1 LISQEEHCEF
11 YTGVGAA
18 ADTSCDSLDKDRQE
32 CGGEPYASYTK
43 LHPYVASDR
52 MYLEAIP
59 KHRLFDVRARSAYS
73 NICKTGFSNL
83 YVSLG
88 RNNPWT
94 QALRDLT
101 QQRERGAVLDA
112 ASYDGL
118 VSRLIERSLFKLS
131 TQ

>member
-1 LISQEEHCEF
+1 
-11 YTGVGAA
+11 
-18 ADTSCDSLDKDRQE
+18 
-32 CGGEPYASYTK
+32 
-43 LHPYVASDR
+43 